1 MRQQPNAEA
10 ADLQRIQDWITEG
23 ITLDLESLPAAI
35 DHKNTPSVLR
45 NADLVRTRLREYMAF
60 GAVVQ
65 LAADHPCPFGV
76 QPLHVIIKEGK
87 KPRLVI
93 DLSQNLN
100 DHLRYEYFCYSSVRD
115 ATELSTPAAGS
126 ASWTCPTVSSLSRC
140 TRPLGRTSSSASR
153 SSFISSREW
162 RSA

>member
-1 MRQQPNAEA
+1 MRSTSSLVSSPAAANTALESAEVPPSASTPEPASRRVAAISAPQLRLLADVTAPGPQRLWLETIAAMRQQPNAEA

-23 ITLDLESLPAAI
+23 VALDLESLPAAI

-45 NADLVRTRLREYMAF
+45 NADLVRARLREYMAF

-93 DLSQNLN
+93 D
-100 DHLRYEYFCYSSVRD
+100 
-115 ATELSTPAAGS
+115 
-126 ASWTCPTVSSLSRC
+126 
-140 TRPLGRTSSSASR
+140 
-153 SSFISSREW
+153 
-162 RSA
+162 